1 MPPKIKYTKNEV
13 IEAAVS
19 IVDENGLSSLTARR
33 VADKLGASTGPVYHH
48 FATMDGLALEV
59 IRRTQSSLLE
69 YASRPYTERVFLNM
83 GTGIAMFACEHRLLY
98 RALMLEG
105 DSYSEVVREF
115 VNTLESELPKDS
127 RFTLLSDSERHIL
140 LMKMWTFTHGLASLI
155 SVGLIKDCDHDY
167 IIKALLDIGTD
178 VIGATL
184 AKHAND
190 AKSEKHDWKMEIT
203 RTKHQT
209 NPN

>member
-105 DSYSEVVREF
+105 DSYSDVVREF
-115 VNTLESELPKDS
+115 LDTLESQLIKDS
-127 RFTLLSDSERHIL
+127 RFVSLSESERHVL
-140 LMKMWTFTHGLASLI
+140 LRKMWTFTHGLASLI
-155 SVGLIKDCDHDY
+155 CVGIVKNCNQDYVIKT
-167 IIKALLDIGTD
+167 LLDVGTD
-178 VIGATL
+178 IIGATL
-184 AKHAND
+184 AKHMND
-190 AKSEKHDWKMEIT
+190 AKSEQPPDRK
-203 RTKHQT
+203 RA
-209 NPN
+209 

>member
-105 DSYSEVVREF
+105 DSYSDVVREF
-115 VNTLESELPKDS
+115 LDILESELTKDS
-127 RFTLLSDSERHIL
+127 RFVSLSESERHVL
-140 LMKMWTFTHGLASLI
+140 LRKMWTFTHGLASLI
-155 SVGLIKDCDHDY
+155 CVGLVKNCNQDYVIKT
-167 IIKALLDIGTD
+167 LLDVGTD
-178 VIGATL
+178 IIGATL
-184 AKHAND
+184 AKHMND
-190 AKSEKHDWKMEIT
+190 AKSEQPPDRK
-203 RTKHQT
+203 RA
-209 NPN
+209 

>member
-33 VADKLGASTGPVYHH
+33 VADKLGASTGPVYQH

-105 DSYSEVVREF
+105 DSYSDVVREF
-115 VNTLESELPKDS
+115 LDILESELTKDS
-127 RFTLLSDSERHIL
+127 RFVSLSESERHVL
-140 LMKMWTFTHGLASLI
+140 LRKMWTFTHGLASLI
-155 SVGLIKDCDHDY
+155 CVGLVKNCNQDYVIKT
-167 IIKALLDIGTD
+167 LLDVGTD
-178 VIGATL
+178 IIGATL
-184 AKHAND
+184 AKHMND
-190 AKSEKHDWKMEIT
+190 AKSEQPPDRK
-203 RTKHQT
+203 RA
-209 NPN
+209 

>member
-1 MPPKIKYTKNEV
+1 MPPKIKYTREEV
-13 IEAAVS
+13 IKAAVS
-19 IVDENGLSSLTARR
+19 VVEENGLNSLTARN
-33 VADKLGASTGPVYHH
+33 VASKLDSSTAPVYSY
-48 FATMDGLALEV
+48 FATMDELALCV
-59 IRRTQSSLLE
+59 IKETQRTLLE
-69 YASRPYTERVFLNM
+69 YSSRPYTDRVFLNM
-83 GTGIAMFACEHRLLY
+83 GTGVAMFALEHPLLY

-105 DSYSEVVREF
+105 DSHSEVVREF

-155 SVGLIKDCDHDY
+155 SVGLIKDCDQDY